1 MFTVLPLFSLSNA
14 VIQLPDSVSISIRTR
29 LFWLSDIDSVRQT
42 TRDHLTPALECTSFS
57 VEALS
62 VGSLKHSL
70 LLLARTRRFSRGTS
84 VSLVRHSIPC
94 NIQAI
99 EVHHVTDAFD
109 PVSDP
114 SAVPMHPDK
123 TGCRIRV
130 DYSVHAFEMPVCVC
144 VCVRYSWL
152 CLRWN
157 RRV

>member
-1 MFTVLPLFSLSNA
+1 M
-14 VIQLPDSVSISIRTR
+14 
-29 LFWLSDIDSVRQT
+29 
-42 TRDHLTPALECTSFS
+42 
-57 VEALS
+57 
-62 VGSLKHSL
+62 GSLKHSL

-99 EVHHVTDAFD
+99 EVHHVTNAFD

-144 VCVRYSWL
+144 VCEILVALPPMESPSVIQPGRPAVTGL
-152 CLRWN
+152 GVILLACAHGGH
-157 RRV
+157 